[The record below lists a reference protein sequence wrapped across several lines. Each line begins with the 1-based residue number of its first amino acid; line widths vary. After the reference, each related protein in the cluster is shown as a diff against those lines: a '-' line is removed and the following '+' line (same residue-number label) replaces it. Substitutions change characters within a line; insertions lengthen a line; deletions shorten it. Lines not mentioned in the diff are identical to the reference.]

1 MDPVLA
7 QLLDAFPDA
16 VVLSRA
22 DSAEVERLI
31 RPLGL
36 HRRRARTLID
46 FSAAFL
52 KGVWRRPEELP
63 GIGQYG
69 ADAFAIFCEG
79 RWRETLPHDHAL
91 HWYTEWLQVVDDGE
105 GSG

>member
-46 FSAAFL
+46 FSAAVL

-79 RWRETLPHDHAL
+79 RWRETVPHDHAL

>member
-1 MDPVLA
+1 MTSDCLPH
-7 QLLDAFPDA
+7 Q
-16 VVLSRA
+16 
-22 DSAEVERLI
+22 VEMLI

-46 FSAAFL
+46 FSVAFL
-52 KGVWRRPEELP
+52 KGAWRRPEELP

-79 RWRETLPHDHAL
+79 RWRETVPHDHAL
-91 HWYTEWLQVVDDGE
+91 LWYTEWLQIVDKGE